1 MSRKPDTGSPL
12 SEQLR
17 ALPFIVAALI
27 AGLTVFAVV
36 VMMVAPGG
44 PLSGTPA
51 PTAPQP
57 SAPPVAGGGAPLGDI
72 LLIAVAA
79 TLLGGMMGYLVL
91 GVTAASRARR
101 AWQDRSDDEQG
112 REAVGSILLT
122 TTMVRAALVE
132 GPGLFGCVHT
142 MLTGS
147 PAGVVAA
154 AVAIGFLSALLPV
167 RSRYGRLLEHATA
180 GAPTA

>member
-1 MSRKPDTGSPL
+1 MSRELDADSPL
-12 SEQLR
+12 NEQLR

-27 AGLTVFAVV
+27 AGLAVFAVV
-36 VMMVAPGG
+36 VMMIAPGG

-51 PTAPQP
+51 PTSPPPA
-57 SAPPVAGGGAPLGDI
+57 APPVVGGASLNDI

-79 TLLGGMMGYLVL
+79 TLLGGMMGYSVF

-112 REAVGSILLT
+112 REAIGSILLT

-167 RSRYGRLLEHATA
+167 RSRYRRLLEHATA
-180 GAPTA
+180 GAPTP